1 MKLIAALALTVTLH
15 LPASAQT
22 ICLRA
27 ETARRIVAT
36 LPTAFGEELSVG
48 FRHSIYGSQVE
59 ERFQVIRYG
68 LKPVSSRY
76 AEQRL
81 VEFYGHEAARYEAGW
96 WVVRAEDLEIPTLHL
111 RVSPESSM
119 HLSLGYRTILLT
131 EIVDPGELL
140 HISVAQCNGRNGE
153 R

>member
-1 MKLIAALALTVTLH
+1 LKLIAALALTVTLH

-27 ETARRIVAT
+27 ETARRMVAT
-36 LPTAFGEELSVG
+36 LPTAPGAELSLG

-59 ERFQVIRYG
+59 ERFRVIRYG
-68 LKPVSSRY
+68 LQPLIFRY
-76 AEQRL
+76 GEERL
-81 VEFYGHEAARYEAGW
+81 VEFYGHEAAWREAGW
-96 WVVRAEDLEIPTLHL
+96 WVVQGEEREIPILHL

-119 HLSLGYRTILLT
+119 RLSLGSRSILLT
-131 EIVDPGELL
+131 EVVDPGELL
-140 HISVAQCNGRNGE
+140 HISVAPCNGRNSE

>member
-15 LPASAQT
+15 LPASART

-27 ETARRIVAT
+27 ETGGRTVAV
-36 LPTAFGEELSVG
+36 LPTALGAELSLG
-48 FRHSIYGSQVE
+48 FRHSIYWSQVE
-59 ERFQVIRYG
+59 ERFQVIASG
-68 LKPVSSRY
+68 LKPLGSRY
-76 AEQRL
+76 AEERL
-81 VEFYGHEAARYEAGW
+81 VEFYGHELTRREAEW
-96 WVVRAEDLEIPTLHL
+96 WVVQARERDISTLHL

-119 HLSLGYRTILLT
+119 RLSLGYRTILLT